1 MTIAQILNLLRIRVS
16 IKGDLNKPDILI
28 TIFSILSALCGI
40 ASIYFFIGIKKEE
53 QTCENSSDKAKS
65 HDCTNINGTKQ
76 PNTGAE

>member
-40 ASIYFFIGIKKEE
+40 ASIYFFIDMKKED
-53 QTCENSSDKAKS
+53 QTCENGSDKAKS
-65 HDCTNINGTKQ
+65 QDCTNINGTK
-76 PNTGAE
+76 